1 MINPIE
7 RKKISFQI
15 LDQLIDMIKD
25 GVFPVNS
32 KLPSENQ
39 LSKLFKVSRPP
50 IREALSILE
59 ASGLIE
65 TTQGGGSYVKEY
77 NLVNKL
83 DVLAFKMIS
92 KEEVYNLLE
101 MRTIIETQAAYLAA
115 SRATTEDIIKIEVAL
130 DDFIKTLDDEQI
142 IATNA
147 DYEFHRRIVKAAQNP
162 FLLQSI
168 DNLSLLYKQALNY
181 SLKLNIGDKGKRQQ
195 VLEEHK
201 KIFYAIKEK
210 DSESAAQYMEKHL
223 LNARQKLGDPR
234 AK

>member
-1 MINPIE
+1 MVSPIE

-15 LDQLIDMIKD
+15 LDQLIDLIKD
-25 GVFPVNS
+25 GVFPVES

-65 TTQGGGSYVKEY
+65 TTQGGGSYVKDFT
-77 NLVNKL
+77 LINKL
-83 DVLAFKMIS
+83 DVLAFKLIS

-101 MRTIIETQAAYLAA
+101 MRSILETQAAYLAA
-115 SRATTEDIIKIEVAL
+115 ERATVEDIIKIQVAL
-130 DDFIKTLDDEQI
+130 NNHEKTLNDDQI

-181 SLKLNIGDKGKRQQ
+181 SLKLNIGNQSKRKE

-201 KIFYAIKEK
+201 KIFQAIK
-210 DSESAAQYMEKHL
+210 DRDPDNAARYMKEHL
-223 LNARQKLGDPR
+223 LNARRKLGDPR
-234 AK
+234 TE